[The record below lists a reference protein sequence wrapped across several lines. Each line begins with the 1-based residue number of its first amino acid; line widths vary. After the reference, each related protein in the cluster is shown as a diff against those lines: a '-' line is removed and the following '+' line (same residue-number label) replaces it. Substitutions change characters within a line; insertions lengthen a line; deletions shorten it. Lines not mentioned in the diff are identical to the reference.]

1 MNRVVNQGFAMMQV
15 IIAKPMLSLAMV
27 LSLASCSVTLAQPAA
42 KPAEF
47 ATLIKPFFTQ
57 YCIKCDGPSKTKGEI
72 ALPVMTD
79 QDLAIVGFFW
89 NFVPNSRVKIV
100 IDSYECYFQVI
111 G

>member
-1 MNRVVNQGFAMMQV
+1 MTRIVNRGFAMMQV

-72 ALPVMTD
+72 ALNT
-79 QDLAIVGFFW
+79 LAIMIDQESLV
-89 NFVPNSRVKIV
+89 FVSFVRV
-100 IDSYECYFQVI
+100 Y
-111 G
+111 GTL